1 MKRARGLALAAAV
14 LTAAPFVA
22 TSIPTTLPAHAAPT
36 SPFITETDVEGAV
49 LTITDLGDGLLA
61 PAEDLSVSYTIV
73 NNSAEPLELSRI
85 QLRSQGY
92 TPTIARQVE
101 SWMNDSMESFLLKGE
116 AVEKTIAPG
125 EKLSGTLTVERK
137 NLAWRSSFT
146 DWGPRGIEVRAITTA
161 GERISDRSMV
171 VVESA
176 DELTPMAFSAIV
188 PVTIDSRELNDSR
201 TFLDLLTDAEHFS
214 DTPQGESAEP
224 SEAEESALEDAA
236 TATETNTDTL
246 SAAYRSD
253 ETDNALRGWNIR
265 GVSLF
270 VDPAI
275 LVDQTIVD
283 PLRDPSAELHL
294 LPYDDVDVSALAH
307 TSNTEILHQKIEA
320 SRKLA
325 EDWGLD
331 ANADIFIPAGSVD
344 QDTLNAV
351 SAAGMVGAVV
361 SESDAPL
368 WNSTFYTQ
376 SARTELE
383 IGEET
388 IPAAV
393 PNDLLSTVIA
403 GNLPTSNE
411 PLTLDDLDRQ
421 QVALSLSALTY
432 RQLPNAPRPTVVK
445 ISRDQIYSADAGAA
459 RETVKA
465 LTRAPWLSAEGV
477 STILTEVPESL
488 YATAQ
493 RQSPAQTV
501 VNPGELTT
509 TDMRALA
516 NSLEHVKTFASI
528 FDNSDF
534 ISESAKAYA
543 DGLLSVGWRSFP
555 NFRERQIRQLA
566 PDPDVQSAIRV
577 ESSSTINMISESS
590 ELPIHVTNPF
600 DFPVNVNV
608 NLKTQDSRLRAPE
621 AVSVRLPAGQTTQVP
636 LPVEAWG
643 SGNLRVKATVTN
655 EAGETIGQS
664 QDLAVRV
671 RADWENWGTAIIAG
685 LFAVVLVVGVA
696 RSIRKGRRTVPIDAD
711 DFSAAVNATKSNS

>member
-22 TSIPTTLPAHAAPT
+22 TSIPATLPAHAAPM

-393 PNDLLSTVIA
+393 PNDLLSSVIA
-403 GNLPTSNE
+403 GNLPTSDE

-445 ISRDQIYSADAGAA
+445 ISRDQIYSADADAA

-465 LTRAPWLSAEGV
+465 LTCAPWLSAEGV

-534 ISESAKAYA
+534 IFESAKAYA
-543 DGLLSVGWRSFP
+543 DGFLSVGWRSFP
-555 NFRERQIRQLA
+555 NFREHQIRQLA

>member
-22 TSIPTTLPAHAAPT
+22 TSIPTTLPAHADPT

-116 AVEKTIAPG
+116 AVEETIAPG
-125 EKLSGTLTVERK
+125 GQLSGTLTVERK

-146 DWGPRGIEVRAITTA
+146 DWGPRGIEVRAITTS

-188 PVTIDSRELNDSR
+188 PVTMDSRELNDSR

-214 DTPQGESAEP
+214 DTPQGESAER
-224 SEAEESALEDAA
+224 SEADESAPEDAA
-236 TATETNTDTL
+236 TAAETNTDTL
-246 SAAYRSD
+246 SAGYRSD

-275 LVDQTIVD
+275 LVDETIVD
-283 PLRDPSAELHL
+283 PLRDPLAELHL
-294 LPYDDVDVSALAH
+294 LPYDDVDISALAH

-351 SAAGMVGAVV
+351 SATGMVGAVV
-361 SESDAPL
+361 SDSDAPL

-388 IPAAV
+388 IPAVV

-445 ISRDQIYSADAGAA
+445 ISRDQIYSADADAA

-488 YATAQ
+488 YATAH

-516 NSLEHVKTFASI
+516 NSLEHVETFASI

-555 NFRERQIRQLA
+555 NFRGRQIRQLA

-643 SGNLRVKATVTN
+643 SGNLRVKVTVTN

>member
-22 TSIPTTLPAHAAPT
+22 TSIPTTLPAHAAPM

-61 PAEDLSVSYTIV
+61 PAENLSVSYTIV

-125 EKLSGTLTVERK
+125 GQLSGTLTVERK

-146 DWGPRGIEVRAITTA
+146 DWGPRGIEVRAITTS

-188 PVTIDSRELNDSR
+188 PVTMDSRELNDSR

-224 SEAEESALEDAA
+224 SEVEASAPEDAA
-236 TATETNTDTL
+236 TAAETNTDTL
-246 SAAYRSD
+246 SAGYRSD

-275 LVDQTIVD
+275 LVDETIVD

-294 LPYDDVDVSALAH
+294 LPYDDVDISALAH

>member
-188 PVTIDSRELNDSR
+188 PVTMDSRELNDSR

-224 SEAEESALEDAA
+224 SEAEELAPEDTA
-236 TATETNTDTL
+236 TAAETNTDAL
-246 SAAYRSD
+246 NADYRSD

-275 LVDQTIVD
+275 LVDETIVD

-294 LPYDDVDVSALAH
+294 LPYDDVDISALAH

-445 ISRDQIYSADAGAA
+445 ISRDQIYSADADAA